1 MENSST
7 HLPAVEDLPVLTMAQ
22 VDTDPH
28 GVFRHW
34 RKTHPFVAHEAGGY
48 IVLRHADV
56 ARLSGDPRLRST
68 ETGFPQSRG
77 VTQGPLFDMFQ
88 YGMLTANDGIH
99 IRRRAPLTRTFA
111 VQMIAELRPHIRRS
125 AEDLINAFYADGHA
139 EFVSQFA
146 AHIPAHTLAS
156 LLGLPR
162 EDLPSFTR
170 LVYEVGRFFSPSST
184 QDDIAACEAAAE
196 RLQDYIEKILH
207 DRRDA
212 PRGDFLSTFLAE
224 ADEGTKL
231 SALEII
237 VQIVQLIIGGTES
250 VRAAIVAQTAVLL
263 LHREQWKAVCGNP
276 GLIPAAVSEAM
287 RFEPG
292 IAGMV
297 RFTAEDI
304 DIDGLTLPAG
314 QLVTLSTM
322 SAMRDENAY
331 ERPDVFDIHRSD
343 LPRLH
348 LAFGGGAHRCIAEA
362 VARVE
367 LEECLAALTTRIPHL
382 RLEEIPVFK
391 GHIFV
396 RSMSSMCVS
405 WNV

>member
-1 MENSST
+1 MEN
-7 HLPAVEDLPVLTMAQ
+7 LPVLTAKQ
-22 VDTDPH
+22 IDADPH

-56 ARLSGDPRLRST
+56 MRLSGDPRLCAT
-68 ETGFPQSRG
+68 ETGFPQARG
-77 VTQGPLFDMFQ
+77 VTEGPLFDMFQ
-88 YGMLTANDGIH
+88 HGMLTANDGVH
-99 IRRRAPLTRTFA
+99 DRRRTPLSRTFA

-125 AEDLINAFYADGHA
+125 AEDLINTFYGDGHA

-146 AHIPAHTLAS
+146 ARLPVHTLAG
-156 LLGLPR
+156 LLGVPR
-162 EDLPSFTR
+162 EDVPSLTR
-170 LVYEVGRFFSPSST
+170 LVYELGRFFSPDST
-184 QDDIAACEAAAE
+184 QDDIPICEAAAQQ
-196 RLQDYIEKILH
+196 LQDYVEKMLN
-207 DRRDA
+207 DRRHA

-224 ADEGTKL
+224 ADEGAKL
-231 SALEII
+231 SAFETLFQII
-237 VQIVQLIIGGTES
+237 QMIIGGTES
-250 VRAAIVAQTAVLL
+250 VRATIVAQTAVLL

-276 GLIPAAVSEAM
+276 GLVPAAVSEAM

-297 RFTAEDI
+297 RLTAEDI
-304 DIDGLTLPAG
+304 DFDGLTLPAG

-322 SAMRDENAY
+322 SAMRDEKAY
-331 ERPDVFDIHRSD
+331 ERPDEFNIHRGD

-348 LAFGGGAHRCIAEA
+348 PVFGSGAHRCIAEA
-362 VARVE
+362 LARIE
-367 LEECLAALTTRIPHL
+367 LEECLAVLTTRIPHL

-391 GHIFV
+391 GHIFI

-405 WNV
+405 WNT

>member
-7 HLPAVEDLPVLTMAQ
+7 HLPAAEDLPVLTIAE
-22 VDTDPH
+22 VDADPH

-34 RKTHPFVAHEAGGY
+34 RRTHPFVAHEAGGY

-56 ARLSGDPRLRST
+56 TRLSGDPRLRST

-77 VTQGPLFDMFQ
+77 ITQGPLFDMFQ
-88 YGMLTANDGIH
+88 YGMLTANDGVH
-99 IRRRAPLTRTFA
+99 ARRRAPMSRTFA
-111 VQMIAELRPHIRRS
+111 VQIVDELRPHIRRS
-125 AEDLINAFYADGHA
+125 AEDLINAFYDDGHA

-162 EDLPSFTR
+162 EDIPSFTR
-170 LVYEVGRFFSPSST
+170 LVYDVGRFFSPSST
-184 QDDIAACEAAAE
+184 QDDIHPCEAAAE
-196 RLQDYIEKILH
+196 QLQDYVENILH
-207 DRRDA
+207 ERRRA

-231 SALEII
+231 SALEMI
-237 VQIVQLIIGGTES
+237 VQIIQLIIGGTES

-263 LHREQWKAVCGNP
+263 LHRDQWKAVCGDP

-297 RFTAEDI
+297 RFSAEDI

-331 ERPDVFDIHRSD
+331 KRPDEFNIHRSD

-348 LAFGGGAHRCIAEA
+348 PVFGGGAHRCIAEA

-367 LEECLAALTTRIPHL
+367 LEVCLAALTARIPHL

-405 WNV
+405 WDT